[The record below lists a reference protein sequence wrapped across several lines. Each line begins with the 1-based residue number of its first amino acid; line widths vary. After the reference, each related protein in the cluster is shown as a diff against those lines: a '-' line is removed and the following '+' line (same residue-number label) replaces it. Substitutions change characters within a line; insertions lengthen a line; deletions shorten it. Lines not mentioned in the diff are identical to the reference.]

1 MEDLKGMGPVL
12 DSFFAGFPVLIV
24 QFAVTLGMLGL
35 GAVAYHLVT
44 PHHEIALIKRG
55 NTAAAVSLGGA
66 LVGLAVPLAACL
78 ATSVGTID
86 IVVWGVV
93 TLMLQ
98 LFAYRIADLVL
109 RDLAKRIENDEIGP
123 AVLLVAIKL
132 AVAAINAAAIGG

>member
-1 MEDLKGMGPVL
+1 MGPVL

-24 QFAVTLGMLGL
+24 HFAVTLGMLAV
-35 GAVAYHLVT
+35 GAVVYHLIT
-44 PHHEIALIKRG
+44 PYHEIDLIKRG

-78 ATSVGTID
+78 ATSVGTLD

-93 TLMLQ
+93 TLVLQ
-98 LFAYRIADLVL
+98 LLAYRIADLVL
-109 RDLAKRIENDEIGP
+109 RDLARRIENDEIGP